1 MLLDKY
7 FLSPRGIF
15 HLQYELI
22 DEEGETVK
30 NTITI
35 ILLENANN
43 THLIV
48 PSSDEAN
55 THNTD
60 IEKTQKCND

>member
-1 MLLDKY
+1 M
-7 FLSPRGIF
+7 
-15 HLQYELI
+15 
-22 DEEGETVK
+22 VK
-30 NTITI
+30 NTITK